1 MKNIKQKIFAV
12 ALVLTAL
19 QSCKLEPVLD
29 PNFASVGAVSKNAT
43 KAQLDALAI
52 GSFSLARNGLATY
65 TQVTGVIGKEVFN
78 FNTTESRWWTELNG
92 LRPIDNSA
100 FYNTATTAFGLP
112 VRQGN
117 LIISA
122 CDNTNLVTDVV
133 KNSYKGVANTF
144 KGLAYLYM
152 LNAQGKN
159 GIRLNVED
167 PFNPSKPVSYAESLA
182 GIAKLLDEGATQ
194 LDGAGTS
201 FPFIS
206 PTGFKGGNGGFSGAV
221 DFTTPANFKKFNR
234 AIAARVAL
242 YQGDYAKVNTL
253 LGQSFLALEGDLN
266 TGPKHTF
273 SPSSPDFANPLLNT
287 SSVRV
292 VAINKNWDALE
303 KTDKRLS
310 KLAVQTPSISYS
322 AAGTSYDSKYLTSM
336 YKLANDAVPII
347 RNEELMLMAAEVA
360 AATGKEAD
368 ALKIIN
374 SIRKA
379 NGSSELK
386 NVVGKDNLINAVLEE
401 RYFSLFYEGHRWIDM
416 RRLGKLAQIELPVVG
431 MKVLEQL
438 ERPVAEVNWDN
449 RIVK

>member
-1 MKNIKQKIFAV
+1 MKNNKLKIFGLALA
-12 ALVLTAL
+12 ALVI
-19 QSCKLEPVLD
+19 QSCELENVQD
-29 PNFASVGAVSKNAT
+29 PNDAGVVDVAVNAS

-52 GSFSLARNGLATY
+52 GSYSAARNGLATY

-78 FNTTESRWWTELNG
+78 FNTTESRWFTELNG

-112 VRQGN
+112 VRQAN
-117 LIISA
+117 LIIKV
-122 CDNTNLVTDVV
+122 CDNTTLVTDLE
-133 KNSYKGVANTF
+133 KSGYKGIANTF

-159 GIRLNVED
+159 GVRLNVED
-167 PFNPSKPVSYAESLA
+167 PFNPSKPASYAESLT
-182 GIAKLLDEGATQ
+182 GIAKILDDGAAQ
-194 LDGAGTS
+194 LDAAGAKL
-201 FPFIS
+201 PFSS
-206 PTGFKGGNGGFSGAV
+206 PTGFAAFN
-221 DFTTPANFKKFNR
+221 TPANFKKFNR

-266 TGPKHTF
+266 LGPVHTF
-273 SPSSPDFANPLLNT
+273 NPSAPDFANPLLNS

-303 KTDKRLS
+303 KTDKRLA
-310 KLAVQTPSISYS
+310 KLSLQSPTISYS
-322 AAGTSYDSKYLTSM
+322 AGGSSYESKYLTSM
-336 YKLANDAVPII
+336 YKQATDVVPII

-360 AATGKEAD
+360 AATGKDAD

-374 SIRKA
+374 SVRKA

-401 RYFSLFYEGHRWIDM
+401 RYFSLFYEGHRWVDM
-416 RRLGKLAQIELPVVG
+416 RRLGKLDKIELPVAG

-438 ERPVAEVNWDN
+438 ERPVQEVNWDN
-449 RIVK
+449 RVVN